1 MADLLNS
8 KTIAARLRRPE
19 LEAAGGSGDSSRLL
33 PPAVIQEDD
42 QRLEQ
47 GRPSHLAYRAAEHLL
62 GCQIVGGEEDGK
74 GSAPAAELLHHPEN
88 VTYLDRVAEPKRSK
102 AAGETKP
109 RRRKKAAAEPR
120 SRGIPPDAINSGAPP
135 AALTRLAEAVQ
146 ADGGT
151 VLAPYKDPLGGNW
164 QLFAALPIDLVEP
177 TPYQRDLS
185 KPHVE
190 RLSAAMDRLGRYL
203 DPMIVVRGS
212 TGGEEEDAKHPY
224 WTPNGNHRLA
234 ALKRLGARAVVAI
247 VVPDVEVAH
256 RILLLNTEKAHNL
269 RERSLEVIRL
279 AELLSQTES
288 RPERDF
294 EIEFEEPALLT
305 IGLCYQENGR
315 FAGGAYHPVLR
326 RAEKWLSLPLPKA
339 LETRRER
346 AARVLELDQAV
357 TEAMKRLKERGFD
370 SPYLRPFVVARI
382 NPLRFKRGGN
392 PDVDETL
399 DTMLAAARR
408 FDAGRVRADQLA
420 KAGGA
425 PEDSA

>member
-1 MADLLNS
+1 
-8 KTIAARLRRPE
+8 
-19 LEAAGGSGDSSRLL
+19 
-33 PPAVIQEDD
+33 
-42 QRLEQ
+42 
-47 GRPSHLAYRAAEHLL
+47 
-62 GCQIVGGEEDGK
+62 
-74 GSAPAAELLHHPEN
+74 
-88 VTYLDRVAEPKRSK
+88 VAEPKTEKK
-102 AAGETKP
+102 A
-109 RRRKKAAAEPR
+109 RRKKKAAAEPR
-120 SRGIPPDAINSGAPP
+120 SRGIAPDAIGSGTPP
-135 AALTRLAEAVQ
+135 AALTRLAEAIE

-164 QLFAALPIDLVEP
+164 QIFAALPIDLVEP

-190 RLSAAMDRLGRYL
+190 RLSAAMDKLGRYL
-203 DPMIVVRGS
+203 DPMIVVRGEQPS
-212 TGGEEEDAKHPY
+212 EEGREGREGREGTHPY

-234 ALKRLGARAVVAI
+234 ALRALGARSVVAI

-279 AELLSQTES
+279 AQLLAETED

-326 RAEKWLSLPLPKA
+326 RAEKFLGSALPKA

-346 AARVLELDQAV
+346 AAQVLELDQAV
-357 TEAMKRLKERGFD
+357 TDAMKRLKDRGFE

-392 PDVDETL
+392 PDVDETI

-408 FDAGRVRADQLA
+408 FDAGRVRGDQIA
-420 KAGGA
+420 RAGGA
-425 PEDSA
+425 PEE

>member
-1 MADLLNS
+1 M
-8 KTIAARLRRPE
+8 
-19 LEAAGGSGDSSRLL
+19 
-33 PPAVIQEDD
+33 
-42 QRLEQ
+42 
-47 GRPSHLAYRAAEHLL
+47 
-62 GCQIVGGEEDGK
+62 
-74 GSAPAAELLHHPEN
+74 
-88 VTYLDRVAEPKRSK
+88 AEPKTAKHAPSK
-102 AAGETKP
+102 SEGKP

-120 SRGIPPDAINSGAPP
+120 SRGIAPDAIGSGTPP
-135 AALTRLAEAVQ
+135 AAVSRLAEAIE

-164 QLFAALPIDLVEP
+164 QIFAALPIDLVEP

-190 RLSAAMDRLGRYL
+190 RLSKAMDKLGRYL
-203 DPMIVVRGS
+203 DPMIVVRGEQPDKDEPALRS
-212 TGGEEEDAKHPY
+212 PRPY

-234 ALKRLGARAVVAI
+234 ALRELGAKSVVAI
-247 VVPDVEVAH
+247 VVPDIEVAH

-279 AELLSQTES
+279 AQLLAQTED
-288 RPERDF
+288 RPERSF

-326 RAEKWLSLPLPKA
+326 RAEQWLGSALPKA
-339 LETRRER
+339 LETRGQR
-346 AARVLELDQAV
+346 AGRVLELDAAV
-357 TEAMKRLKERGFD
+357 TEAMKKLKERGFD

-392 PDVDETL
+392 PDVDETIE
-399 DTMLAAARR
+399 TMLAAARR
-408 FDAGRVRADQLA
+408 FDAGRVRADQVA
-420 KAGGA
+420 RTGGA
-425 PEDSA
+425 PEE

>member
-1 MADLLNS
+1 M
-8 KTIAARLRRPE
+8 
-19 LEAAGGSGDSSRLL
+19 
-33 PPAVIQEDD
+33 
-42 QRLEQ
+42 
-47 GRPSHLAYRAAEHLL
+47 
-62 GCQIVGGEEDGK
+62 
-74 GSAPAAELLHHPEN
+74 
-88 VTYLDRVAEPKRSK
+88 AEPKTTKRASGK
-102 AAGETKP
+102 AEGKP
-109 RRRKKAAAEPR
+109 RRRKKPAAEPR
-120 SRGIPPDAINSGAPP
+120 SRGIAPEAIGSGSPPGELS
-135 AALTRLAEAVQ
+135 RLADTIQ

-185 KPHVE
+185 QPHVE
-190 RLSAAMDRLGRYL
+190 RLSSAMDRLGRFL
-203 DPMIVVRGS
+203 DPMIVVRRGS
-212 TGGEEEDAKHPY
+212 GEAGEAGEEGKQPY

-234 ALKRLGARAVVAI
+234 ALRRLGARSVVAI
-247 VVPDVEVAH
+247 VVPDMEVAH

-279 AELLSQTES
+279 AELLAQAED

-326 RAEKWLSLPLPKA
+326 RAEKWLSSPLPKA

-346 AARVLELDQAV
+346 AARVLELDAAV
-357 TEAMKRLKERGFD
+357 AEAMKRLKDRGFD

-408 FDAGRVRADQLA
+408 FDAGKVRADQVA

-425 PEDSA
+425 PEETG

>member
-1 MADLLNS
+1 M
-8 KTIAARLRRPE
+8 
-19 LEAAGGSGDSSRLL
+19 G
-33 PPAVIQEDD
+33 PAIPRGAVS
-42 QRLEQ
+42 
-47 GRPSHLAYRAAEHLL
+47 PRAAKSGTQSE
-62 GCQIVGGEEDGK
+62 GK
-74 GSAPAAELLHHPEN
+74 S
-88 VTYLDRVAEPKRSK
+88 
-102 AAGETKP
+102 
-109 RRRKKAAAEPR
+109 RRRKKAAAEPK
-120 SRGIPPDAINSGAPP
+120 SRGIAPDAIGSGPP
-135 AALTRLAEAVQ
+135 SAELARLAEAVQ

-151 VLAPYKDPLGGNW
+151 VLAPYKDPLGGHW
-164 QLFAALPIDLVEP
+164 QLFAALPIELVEP

-203 DPMIVVRGS
+203 DPMIVVRGP
-212 TGGEEEDAKHPY
+212 GPGEESEPTRHPY

-247 VVPDVEVAH
+247 VVPDMEVAH

-279 AELLSQTES
+279 AELLAQTDD
-288 RPERDF
+288 RPEQDF

-305 IGLCYQENGR
+305 IGLCYQESGR

-326 RAEKWLSLPLPKA
+326 RAEKWLGSPLPEA
-339 LETRRER
+339 LKTRRER
-346 AARVLELDQAV
+346 AARVLELDAAV
-357 TEAMKRLKERGFD
+357 SEAMKKLKERGFD

-399 DTMLAAARR
+399 DTMLSAARR
-408 FDAGRVRADQLA
+408 FDAGRVRADQVA

-425 PEDSA
+425 AEE

>member
-1 MADLLNS
+1 
-8 KTIAARLRRPE
+8 
-19 LEAAGGSGDSSRLL
+19 
-33 PPAVIQEDD
+33 
-42 QRLEQ
+42 
-47 GRPSHLAYRAAEHLL
+47 
-62 GCQIVGGEEDGK
+62 
-74 GSAPAAELLHHPEN
+74 
-88 VTYLDRVAEPKRSK
+88 VAEPKTSK
-102 AAGETKP
+102 KP
-109 RRRKKAAAEPR
+109 RRKKRAAAEPR
-120 SRGIPPDAINSGAPP
+120 TRGIAADAIGSGTPP
-135 AALTRLAEAVQ
+135 AAITRLAEAIE

-151 VLAPYKDPLGGNW
+151 VLAPYKDPLGGHW
-164 QLFAALPIDLVEP
+164 QIFAALPIDLVEP

-190 RLSAAMDRLGRYL
+190 RLSKAMDKLGRYL
-203 DPMIVVRGS
+203 DPMIVVRGGAEGREGRES
-212 TGGEEEDAKHPY
+212 REGEGSAHPY

-234 ALKRLGARAVVAI
+234 ALRELGAKSVVAI
-247 VVPDVEVAH
+247 VVPDIEVAH

-279 AELLSQTES
+279 AQLLAQTED

-326 RAEKWLSLPLPKA
+326 RAEKWLGSALPKA

-346 AARVLELDQAV
+346 AGRVLELDAAV
-357 TEAMKRLKERGFD
+357 TEAMKKLKERGFE

-392 PDVDETL
+392 PDVDETIE
-399 DTMLAAARR
+399 TMLAAARR
-408 FDAGRVRADQLA
+408 FDAGRVRADQVA
-420 KAGGA
+420 RTGGA
-425 PEDSA
+425 PPEE

>member
-1 MADLLNS
+1 MAES
-8 KTIAARLRRPE
+8 KAKSVP
-19 LEAAGGSGDSSRLL
+19 
-33 PPAVIQEDD
+33 
-42 QRLEQ
+42 
-47 GRPSHLAYRAAEHLL
+47 
-62 GCQIVGGEEDGK
+62 GK
-74 GSAPAAELLHHPEN
+74 GE
-88 VTYLDRVAEPKRSK
+88 K
-102 AAGETKP
+102 KP
-109 RRRKKAAAEPR
+109 RRKKRAAAEPR
-120 SRGIPPDAINSGAPP
+120 SRGIAPDAIGSGTPP
-135 AALTRLAEAVQ
+135 AAVTGLAEAIQ
-146 ADGGT
+146 ADGGS
-151 VLAPYKDPLGGNW
+151 VLAPYKDPLGGHW

-190 RLSAAMDRLGRYL
+190 RLSAAMDKLGRYL
-203 DPMIVVRGS
+203 DPMIVVRD
-212 TGGEEEDAKHPY
+212 GGEGY

-234 ALKRLGARAVVAI
+234 ALRALGARSVVAI
-247 VVPDVEVAH
+247 VVPDIEVAH

-279 AELLSQTES
+279 AQLLAQTED

-326 RAEKWLSLPLPKA
+326 RAEKWLGSALPKA

-346 AARVLELDQAV
+346 AGRILELDAAV
-357 TEAMKRLKERGFD
+357 TEAMKKLKERGFE

-392 PDVDETL
+392 PDVDETIE
-399 DTMLAAARR
+399 TMLAAARR
-408 FDAGRVRADQLA
+408 FDAGRVRADQVA
-420 KAGGA
+420 RTGGA
-425 PEDSA
+425 PDD

>member
-1 MADLLNS
+1 
-8 KTIAARLRRPE
+8 
-19 LEAAGGSGDSSRLL
+19 
-33 PPAVIQEDD
+33 
-42 QRLEQ
+42 
-47 GRPSHLAYRAAEHLL
+47 
-62 GCQIVGGEEDGK
+62 
-74 GSAPAAELLHHPEN
+74 
-88 VTYLDRVAEPKRSK
+88 VAEPKAAKSGSK
-102 AAGETKP
+102 TEGKP
-109 RRRKKAAAEPR
+109 RRKKKAAAEPR
-120 SRGIPPDAINSGAPP
+120 SRGIAPDAIGSGTLPP
-135 AALTRLAEAVQ
+135 ALTRLAEAIQ

-190 RLSAAMDRLGRYL
+190 RLSSAMDRLGRYL
-203 DPMIVVRGS
+203 DPMIVVRG
-212 TGGEEEDAKHPY
+212 GAPEGEAAEHPY

-234 ALKRLGARAVVAI
+234 ALKQLGARSVVAI
-247 VVPDVEVAH
+247 VVPDIEVAH

-279 AELLSQTES
+279 AELLAQTED

-326 RAEKWLSLPLPKA
+326 RAEKFSTSPLPKA

-346 AARVLELDQAV
+346 AARVLELDAAV
-357 TEAMKRLKERGFD
+357 TEAMKRLKDRGFD

-408 FDAGRVRADQLA
+408 FDAGRVRADQVA

-425 PEDSA
+425 PEE